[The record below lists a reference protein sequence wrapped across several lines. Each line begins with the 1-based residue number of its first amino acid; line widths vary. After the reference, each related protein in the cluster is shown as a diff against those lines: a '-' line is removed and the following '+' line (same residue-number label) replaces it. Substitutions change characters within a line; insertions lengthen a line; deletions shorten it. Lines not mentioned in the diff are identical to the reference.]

1 MYHKNSGDDI
11 ASAFQKLMAKKI
23 QKKASYE
30 AQENDM
36 AMTDESADSDMENAA
51 KDMMVSHVQEDHN
64 QDLLAEE
71 IDALSEED
79 DFEPTS
85 KEAKIMRGLGKIAA
99 SLRSKGENFA
109 SDVVEATAKSIKN
122 DFVKEASK
130 KKMISSELQ
139 KVARDMR
146 ISGKHRGA
154 DLVEA
159 SIKRIKR
166 G

>member
-11 ASAFQKLMAKKI
+11 ASAFKSLMTKKL

-30 AQENDM
+30 SQEAEMKMEDD
-36 AMTDESADSDMENAA
+36 AADAELDHAA
-51 KDMMVSHVQEDHN
+51 KDMMVSHSQEDKN
-64 QDLLAEE
+64 EDLLSEE
-71 IDALSEED
+71 IDMLSED
-79 DFEPTS
+79 DFGPNS

-99 SLRSKGENFA
+99 SLRSKGEHFA
-109 SDVVEATAKSIKN
+109 SDVVEATAKSIKG
-122 DFVKEASK
+122 DFVKEASRR
-130 KKMISSELQ
+130 KMVSSELQ

-146 ISGKHRGA
+146 IVGKHRGA

-159 SIKRIKR
+159 SIRRIKK